1 MKGNKTMA
9 ILTKKQILEIPICEL
24 IECKQLAHEAIKASK
39 YFESIDKFLASDF
52 NQSIDGGNNE

>member
-1 MKGNKTMA
+1 MA

-24 IECKQLAHEAIKASK
+24 IECKQLAHEAIRASK